1 MLQNAALA
9 GATLTGFDLR
19 VPKFATADLT
29 GETVHEVVS
38 RGKHLLHRI
47 GEFTLHTHLKMEG
60 AWRTYAPGR
69 EVAPAGVPGARGADH
84 RRRRERRVRARHHR
98 AAADRRRGA
107 ASSATSAPTC
117 SAPTGIPTRPRGAS
131 PPIPTCP
138 STSPRSTSATWP
150 ASATCTRT
158 SSASCAACCRRARSA
173 RSPTCPAFVDLAERM
188 LQANKDRWVRSTT
201 GDLRPGN
208 TSWVY
213 GRRGRPCRRC
223 GTRLLGGELGRD
235 MQERTVTWCPSCQT
249 LERAQHQRRAL
260 AAAAAERRGADRAGA
275 RPPAAGGPACR

>member
-1 MLQNAALA
+1 MPEGDTVYKTAILQNAALA

-29 GETVHEVVS
+29 GEIVHGVVS

-47 GEFTLHTHLKMEG
+47 GDFTLHTHLKMEG
-60 AWRTYAPGR
+60 AWRTYAPTEKWR
-69 EVAPAGVPGARGADH
+69 RPAFQARAVLTTADVVSVGFELGTTELLPTADEASVVGH
-84 RRRRERRVRARHHR
+84 LGPDLLGPDWDPDEASRRL
-98 AAADRRRGA
+98 AADPALPVYTAALDQRNLAGIGNVYANELCFLRGVL
-107 ASSATSAPTC
+107 
-117 SAPTGIPTRPRGAS
+117 PTRPIGEVAD
-131 PPIPTCP
+131 I
-138 STSPRSTSATWP
+138 
-150 ASATCTRT
+150 
-158 SSASCAACCRRARSA
+158 
-173 RSPTCPAFVDLAERM
+173 PAFVDLAERM

-235 MQERTVTWCPSCQT
+235 LQERTVTWCPSCQ
-249 LERAQHQRRAL
+249 R
-260 AAAAAERRGADRAGA
+260 
-275 RPPAAGGPACR
+275 